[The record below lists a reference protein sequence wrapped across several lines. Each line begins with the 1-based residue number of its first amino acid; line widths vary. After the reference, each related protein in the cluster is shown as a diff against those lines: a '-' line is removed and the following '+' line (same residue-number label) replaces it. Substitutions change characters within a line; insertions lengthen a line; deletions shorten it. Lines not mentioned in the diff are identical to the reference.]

1 MFKSLKTNLLGLI
14 YFGKFCCLG
23 GFCFL
28 FVAFCL
34 FCVLFGFIFACVIV
48 VFFLFSSLSNSAL
61 GAVSQRLYNR
71 TNINLFLLHYRRGK
85 RNPNVSNFHS

>member
-1 MFKSLKTNLLGLI
+1 MFKSLKTNLLGFI

-23 GFCFL
+23 GFCFQ

-34 FCVLFGFIFACVIV
+34 FLVLSGFIFACVIV
-48 VFFLFSSLSNSAL
+48 VCLFFSWLSNSAL

-71 TNINLFLLHYRRGK
+71 TNINL
-85 RNPNVSNFHS
+85 VSSAL